1 MKSAIDPQRQPAES
15 ADGEDDWDPLPAFST
30 AVALLYEAQI
40 DASRVPAA
48 RQALQDLLDADEIA
62 VVPAATGPEGQA
74 LSVDIG
80 EHGEGPVRILFRR
93 HGAKP
98 PFSPDDARML
108 SLLRRHLR
116 TAYSLGLIT
125 NRDGLGCLASM
136 QLAQSMVKGLLVI
149 DSNCAIHWRNPAAS
163 SILANAEGLIEDK
176 GRLRAGR
183 AFETARLELMAQSAA
198 SGRHGVMLVARPAE
212 KHPYGLAFAPVK
224 AGAGLAALHRHTL
237 VLITIKQMQREIM
250 LITERLGELFGF
262 TPAEERLGAL
272 LLDGC
277 SLQEA
282 ADLAHKALPTVKTQ
296 LRSMLKKTGAHSQA
310 ELINVFLSLPSIF

>member
-1 MKSAIDPQRQPAES
+1 MKPATDLQRQPAE
-15 ADGEDDWDPLPAFST
+15 DERDPLSAFST

-48 RQALQDLLDADEIA
+48 RQALQELLDADEIA
-62 VVPAATGPEGQA
+62 VVPAASAPPKGHG
-74 LSVDIG
+74 LSVDLG
-80 EHGEGPVRILFRR
+80 EHGEGPMRILFRR
-93 HGAKP
+93 NSAKP
-98 PFSPDDARML
+98 PFSPEDMRML

-149 DSNCAIHWRNPAAS
+149 DADCAIHWRNPAAN

-198 SGRHGVMLVARPAE
+198 SGRQGVMLVARPAE

-224 AGAGLAALHRHTL
+224 AGAGLAAPRNL

-250 LITERLGELFGF
+250 LITGRLGELFGF

-272 LLDGC
+272 MLDGC
-277 SLQEA
+277 TLQEA